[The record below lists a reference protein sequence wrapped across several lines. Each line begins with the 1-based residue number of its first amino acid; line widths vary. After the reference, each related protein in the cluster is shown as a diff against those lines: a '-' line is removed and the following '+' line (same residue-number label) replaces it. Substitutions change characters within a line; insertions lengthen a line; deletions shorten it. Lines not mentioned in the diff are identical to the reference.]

1 MDTRAYL
8 SKFGWSTGEGL
19 GKNRQGRASI
29 IQVSSKNDQKG
40 VGAREDWTDSH
51 STMVESTLKNINI
64 KVGSGSDSDSDS
76 SSSSES
82 EDDTESRKLN
92 TDTGPA
98 PKDNATL
105 PTSYGGFFH
114 RATQSDDHRVDT
126 SSTHSRDIERTP
138 PTSGHRVQTKF
149 MYKDR
154 MLGKLKRIQRQE
166 LESQR
171 GSKVS
176 ESEIVLKPSTGT
188 ESVKREGNLSKK
200 KSKKRKRSKS
210 NKSKSKSSKRRKS
223 KRNKDSN

>member
-138 PTSGHRVQTKF
+138 PTSGHR
-149 MYKDR
+149 
-154 MLGKLKRIQRQE
+154 
-166 LESQR
+166 
-171 GSKVS
+171 
-176 ESEIVLKPSTGT
+176 PSTGT